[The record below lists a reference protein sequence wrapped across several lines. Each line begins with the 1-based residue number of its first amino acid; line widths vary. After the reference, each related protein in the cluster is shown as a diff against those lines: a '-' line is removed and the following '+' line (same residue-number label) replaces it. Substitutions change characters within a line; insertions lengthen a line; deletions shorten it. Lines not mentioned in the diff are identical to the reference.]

1 MLDTLTALAW
11 VVLFTGAFLVGVSK
25 TALPGVNTLAVAG
38 YAAILPAKTS
48 TGVLLVLLLLGDA
61 FALWSYRKH
70 AHWPTIIKMAP
81 AVVVGLALGGIFL
94 ALADDAWVKRVIGVV
109 LLMLLAFT
117 LWQRRRRSRPVAD
130 GTPLS
135 LGVSAGYGSLGG
147 FTTMVANAGGPV
159 MSMYFLS
166 ARFPVHAFLG
176 TAAWFFAAINLTKL
190 PISVGLGLVTPA
202 TLVLNLWLAP
212 AVVVG
217 AFIGRWITARIQQQ
231 AFDGAVLVCT
241 ALGAI
246 YLLI

>member
-1 MLDTLTALAW
+1 MLDTLTVLAW
-11 VVLFTGAFLVGVSK
+11 VVLVTGAFLVGVSK

-38 YAAILPAKTS
+38 YAVILPAKTS

-61 FALWSYRKH
+61 FALWSYRQH

-81 AVVVGLALGGIFL
+81 AVVAGLALGGVFL
-94 ALADDAWVKRVIGVV
+94 ALADDTWVKRVIGVV
-109 LLMLLAFT
+109 LLLLLALT
-117 LWQRRRRSRPVAD
+117 VWRRRHRSRAIADDRPVSRGA
-130 GTPLS
+130 S
-135 LGVSAGYGSLGG
+135 IGYGSLGG

-176 TAAWFFAAINLTKL
+176 TAAWFFAVINLTKL
-190 PISVGLGLVTPA
+190 PISVGLGLITPA
-202 TLVLNLWLAP
+202 TLILNLWLAP

-217 AFIGRWITARIQQQ
+217 ALIGRWITARIQQK